1 MSGGRSDERVWTVL
15 DLLRFTT
22 DHFAKVGIESAR
34 LDAEILLAFAL
45 GVERMQVYL
54 QFDKPVLASERA
66 TFRELVRRRASDRVP
81 VAHLTGTRE
90 FWSLPLR
97 VTPEVLVPRP
107 ETETLVEAALARFL
121 AEEGELRALELGTGS
136 GAVALALL
144 AERKRARVVAT
155 DVSASALRLAASNA
169 EQLGMADRIELRE
182 GDLFEPVAGERF
194 DLVVSNPPY
203 LALSEA
209 SGLAPELANPPYL
222 ALSEASGLAPELA
235 HEPERALF
243 AGPGGLEVLERV
255 VEGAPEALLPGGWL
269 ALETAPDQAEG
280 VRAACARQGLVEA
293 AVVRDLG
300 GRPRV
305 VVARRA
311 PAGGG

>member
-1 MSGGRSDERVWTVL
+1 MSGGRPDERVWTVL

-22 DHFAKVGIESAR
+22 DHFAKAGIESAR

-97 VTPEVLVPRP
+97 VTPDVLVPRP
-107 ETETLVEAALARFL
+107 ETETLVEAALARAA

-136 GAVALALL
+136 GAIALALL
-144 AERKRARVVAT
+144 TERKRARVVAT

-169 EQLGMADRIELRE
+169 EQLGLADRIELRE

-194 DLVVSNPPY
+194 DLVVS
-203 LALSEA
+203 
-209 SGLAPELANPPYL
+209 NPPYL

>member
-1 MSGGRSDERVWTVL
+1 MSGERANDRVWTVL

-22 DHFAKVGIESAR
+22 DHFAKAGIDSAR
-34 LDAEILLAFAL
+34 LDAEVLLAFAL
-45 GVERMQVYL
+45 GVERLRLYL
-54 QFDKPVLASERA
+54 DFDKPVSASER
-66 TFRELVRRRASDRVP
+66 TQFRELVRRRAAERVP
-81 VAHLTGTRE
+81 VAHLTGTKE
-90 FWSLPLR
+90 FWSLPLL

-107 ETETLVEAALARFL
+107 ETETLVEAALAR
-121 AEEGELRALELGTGS
+121 APDHELRALELGTGS

-144 AERKRARVVAT
+144 VERKRARVTAT
-155 DVSASALRLAASNA
+155 DISAAALELAARN
-169 EQLGMADRIELRE
+169 ADRLGLVDRIRLVE

-203 LALSEA
+203 LARGEA
-209 SGLAPELANPPYL
+209 SELAPEI
-222 ALSEASGLAPELA
+222 A

-243 AGPGGLEVLERV
+243 SGPSGFEVIDRLV
-255 VEGAPEALLPGGWL
+255 AGAPAALVPGGWL
-269 ALETAPDQAEG
+269 ALETAPDQAEPA
-280 VRAACARQGLVEA
+280 RAACERQGLVEA

-300 GRPRV
+300 GRARV